1 MAEYAVVRM
10 DNFGW
15 GDGYDSAILTSDW
28 NWDMFTSSIND
39 SYIEITV
46 TNNGDNTAD
55 VLYNVKYAN
64 GDTHFQK
71 YAGITVDSSD
81 LTTAL
86 VIEGAYLDITSVE

>member
-15 GDGYDSAILTSDW
+15 GDGYATAILTSDW
-28 NWDMFTSSIND
+28 NWDVFTSSIND
-39 SYIEITV
+39 SYIEITI

-55 VLYNVKYAN
+55 ILYNVTYAN
-64 GDTHFQK
+64 SETHFQK
-71 YAGITVDSSD
+71 YEGITVNSSD